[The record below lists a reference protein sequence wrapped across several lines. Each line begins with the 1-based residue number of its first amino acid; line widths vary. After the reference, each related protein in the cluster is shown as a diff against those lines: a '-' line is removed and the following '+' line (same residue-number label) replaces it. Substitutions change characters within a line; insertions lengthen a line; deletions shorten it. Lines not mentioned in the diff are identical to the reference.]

1 MSDFTS
7 GFWEIYIG
15 VITIAS
21 IVACTVLL
29 VSMSK
34 RRVAGS
40 QTETT
45 GHVWDEDLG
54 EYNNPL
60 PRWWIWLFH
69 ITIVFGL
76 VYLILYP
83 GLGSY
88 SGSYKWTS
96 RGQYEAEIKQAE
108 SEYGALYA
116 RYATQDLTKIAA
128 DPDARAIGQKLFLNY
143 CAQCHA
149 SDGGGSR
156 GFPNLTDKDWLY
168 GGEPQTIEATI
179 MSGRNGI
186 MPALGQALGD
196 EGTRDVAHYVLSLS
210 GRTHDSMRAARGKQ
224 TFTTICAACHG
235 ADGKGNQQLGA
246 PNLTDNIWLHGS
258 SEAIIVE
265 TITKGRNSVMPA
277 HRDFLGG
284 AKVHILAAYVY
295 SLSQPLSV
303 GAPSN
308 AADK

>member
-7 GFWEIYIG
+7 SFWEIYIG

-29 VSMSK
+29 VSMSR

-40 QTETT
+40 QSETT
-45 GHVWDEDLG
+45 GHVWDENLG

-69 ITIVFGL
+69 ITIAFSL

-96 RGQYEAEIKQAE
+96 RGQYETEIKQAE

-116 RYATQDLTKIAA
+116 KYATQDLTKIAA
-128 DPDARAIGQKLFLNY
+128 DPDARAIGQRLFLNY

-168 GGEPQTIEATI
+168 GGEPDAIKATI
-179 MSGRNGI
+179 LNGRNGI
-186 MPALGQALGD
+186 MPALGQGLGD

-210 GRTHDSMRAARGKQ
+210 GRTHDASRAARGKQ

-235 ADGKGNQQLGA
+235 ASGKGNQQLGA

-258 SEAIIVE
+258 SEASIVE
-265 TITKGRNSVMPA
+265 SIAKGRNSVMPA
-277 HRDFLGG
+277 NKEFLGET
-284 AKVHILAAYVY
+284 KVHILAAYVY
-295 SLSQPLSV
+295 GLSRPQPV
-303 GAPSN
+303 GASSN
-308 AADK
+308 TVGK

>member
-7 GFWEIYIG
+7 SFWEIYIG

-29 VSMSK
+29 MSMSR

-69 ITIVFGL
+69 ITIVFSL

-96 RGQYEAEIKQAE
+96 RGQYETEIKQAE
-108 SEYGALYA
+108 SEYGALYGK
-116 RYATQDLTKIAA
+116 YAAQDLVKVAA
-128 DPDARAIGQKLFLNY
+128 DPNARAIGQKLFLNY

-156 GFPNLTDKDWLY
+156 GFPNLIDKDWLY
-168 GGEPQTIEATI
+168 GGEPDTIKATI
-179 MSGRNGI
+179 MNGRTGI
-186 MPALGQALGD
+186 MPALGQGLGD
-196 EGTRDVAHYVLSLS
+196 AGTRDVAHYVLSLS
-210 GRTHDSMRAARGKQ
+210 GRTHDSIRAARGKQ
-224 TFTTICAACHG
+224 TFATLCAACHG
-235 ADGKGNQQLGA
+235 AAGKGNQQLGA

-258 SEAIIVE
+258 SEASIVE

-277 HRDFLGG
+277 NKDFLGET
-284 AKVHILAAYVY
+284 KVHILAAYVY
-295 SLSQPLSV
+295 GLSQPQPV

>member
-7 GFWEIYIG
+7 SFWEIYIG
-15 VITIAS
+15 VITVAS

-29 VSMSK
+29 VSMSR
-34 RRVAGS
+34 RRVAGG

-45 GHVWDEDLG
+45 GHVWDENLG

-69 ITIVFGL
+69 ITIVFSL

-96 RGQYEAEIKQAE
+96 GGQYETEIKQAE
-108 SEYGALYA
+108 SEYGPLYA
-116 RYATQDLTKIAA
+116 KYAAQDLMKVAA

-143 CAQCHA
+143 CAQCHS

-168 GGEPQTIEATI
+168 GGEPDTIKATI
-179 MSGRNGI
+179 LNGRNGI
-186 MPALGQALGD
+186 MPALGQGLGS
-196 EGTRDVAHYVLSLS
+196 EATRDVAHYVLSLA
-210 GRTHDSMRAARGKQ
+210 GRTHDSIRTARGKQ
-224 TFTTICAACHG
+224 TFTTLCAACHG
-235 ADGKGNQQLGA
+235 VAGKGNPQLGA

-258 SEAIIVE
+258 SEAGIVE
-265 TITKGRNSVMPA
+265 TITKGRNSVMPG
-277 HRDFLGG
+277 HKDFLGET
-284 AKVHILAAYVY
+284 KVHILAAYVY
-295 SLSQPLSV
+295 GLSQPQPA